1 MAPKS
6 YLVGITGE
14 TEHQP
19 AIERCV
25 IGERVE
31 IIHTADHPVDPL
43 TLVVVSPRKE
53 VLGYIPSNGWLG
65 KRIHQKGLVCDAVI
79 MGIRSP
85 GRDMPLGVV
94 LNVRLIE
101 DRRHQGASRK
111 QTEATVLLG
120 KSRRSSVSRWLS

>member
-65 KRIHQKGLVCDAVI
+65 KAIHKKGLVCDAII

-94 LNVRLIE
+94 LSVQLVE
-101 DRRHQGASRK
+101 DRCHQGASNQK
-111 QTEATVLLG
+111 AQATSLMG
-120 KSRRSSVSRWLS
+120 KSRRSSVSRWLN